1 VRLSE
6 GIKQYITQKRAMGF
20 KYQTEESTLTTL
32 LKLLGDV
39 QLAEVT
45 TQDVLKFL
53 DSQPSVTFSWRRKY
67 RLLMYFFEYWSL
79 REAMPVLLMP
89 TPRPAVRH
97 TFVPHIYSR
106 EHIRSLLKATSKSQE
121 RHSCL
126 ISPQT
131 FRALILILYGTGATV
146 GEALGLRFSDM
157 DLKTGM
163 LVIRNSRSDQSRQ
176 IPVCEDLLNAIRR
189 YVAWRSTLQ
198 IHCDRLFIKNDGYA
212 LVTTS
217 LIINFRK
224 LRNLAG
230 ITRYDGSKDQPTM
243 QDLRPTFAVHRI
255 TSWIRSGADLNRMLP
270 ALAVYM
276 GHSGL
281 GSTQK
286 YLLMTSERFRKELN
300 RLSPMRGK
308 KRWREDKVLMKFLA
322 CLTAYRDI

>member
-1 VRLSE
+1 M
-6 GIKQYITQKRAMGF
+6 QKRAVGL

-39 QLAEVT
+39 PLSKVT
-45 TQDVLKFL
+45 TQDVLMFL
-53 DSQPSVTFSWRRKY
+53 DGQPSVTFSWRRKY
-67 RLLMYFFEYWSL
+67 RLLMYFFEFWSL
-79 REAMPVLLMP
+79 REVMPALLMP
-89 TPRPAVRH
+89 TPRPAPRQI
-97 TFVPHIYSR
+97 FVPHVYSR
-106 EHIRSLLKATSKSQE
+106 EHIRSLLEATSTSQK

-131 FRALILILYGTGATV
+131 FRALILLLYGTGVTV
-146 GEALGLRFSDM
+146 GEALGLRFADM
-157 DLKTGM
+157 DLKRGM
-163 LVIRNSRSDQSRQ
+163 LIIRNNRSDRSRQ
-176 IPVCEDLLNAIRR
+176 IPICRDLLDAIRR

-198 IHCDRLFIKNDGYA
+198 IHCDRMFLKNDGYA

-224 LRNLAG
+224 LREIACV
-230 ITRYDGSKDQPTM
+230 TRYDGSKNQPTM

-255 TSWIRSGADLNRMLP
+255 TSWIRNGADLNRMLP

-286 YLLMTSERFRKELN
+286 YLLMTPERFRRELN
-300 RLSPMRGK
+300 KLSPMRGK
-308 KRWREDKVLMKFLA
+308 KRWREDKVLMTFLA
-322 CLTAYRDI
+322 CL

>member
-6 GIKQYITQKRAMGF
+6 AIEQYVMQKRAVGL

-39 QLAEVT
+39 PLNEVR
-45 TQDVLKFL
+45 TQDVSMFL
-53 DSQPSVTFSWRRKY
+53 DGQPSVTFSWRRKY
-67 RLLMYFFEYWSL
+67 RLLMYFFEFWTL
-79 REAMPVLLMP
+79 REVMPVLLMP
-89 TPRPAVRH
+89 TPRPATRQ

-106 EHIRSLLKATSKSQE
+106 EHIRSLLKATSSSQK

-131 FRALILILYGTGATV
+131 FRALILLLYGTGVTV
-146 GEALGLRFSDM
+146 GEALALRFGDM
-157 DLKTGM
+157 DLKRGM
-163 LVIRNSRSDQSRQ
+163 LIIRNSRSDRSRQ
-176 IPVCEDLLNAIRR
+176 IPICKDLLDVIHR

-198 IHCDRLFIKNDGYA
+198 IHCDRMFIKNDGYA

-224 LRNLAG
+224 LRKIAC
-230 ITRYDGSKDQPTM
+230 ITRYDRSKNQPTM
-243 QDLRPTFAVHRI
+243 RDLRPTFAVHRI
-255 TSWIRSGADLNRMLP
+255 TSWIRNGADLNRMLP

-286 YLLMTSERFRKELN
+286 YLLMTPERFRRELN
-300 RLSPMRGK
+300 KLSPMRAK
-308 KRWREDKVLMKFLA
+308 KPWREDKVLITFLA
-322 CLTAYRDI
+322 GL